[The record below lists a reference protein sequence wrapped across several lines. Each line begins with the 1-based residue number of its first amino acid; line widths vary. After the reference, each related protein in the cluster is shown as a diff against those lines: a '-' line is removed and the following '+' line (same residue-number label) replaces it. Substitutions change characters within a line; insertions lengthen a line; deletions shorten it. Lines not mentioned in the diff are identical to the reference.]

1 MTHYSE
7 YFRAALNGSFKE
19 AEENLVTL
27 SDVSISTF
35 DVFVDWLY
43 TQKLP
48 EQGKYSTLDEAVGHW
63 PRLYSNETRN
73 KTEGLI
79 DLYIFADGHDIP
91 KLRREVMNVLFTH
104 LNSEDTKLPYYETVV
119 NAFPRLPERSPVR
132 QLLIDCYCRFFEKSY
147 DDDAG
152 AAKLD
157 SRSKLP
163 TDFLVGIMLRH
174 ADIMELL
181 RNDEIELTYRL
192 DICDYHEHASE
203 AEREKCKEECKVI
216 AKWLNKTP

>member
-1 MTHYSE
+1 M
-7 YFRAALNGSFKE
+7 
-19 AEENLVTL
+19 TL

-48 EQGKYSTLDEAVGHW
+48 EQGKDSTLDEAVGHW

-73 KTEGLI
+73 KTEGLL

-91 KLRREVMNVLFTH
+91 KLRREVMDVLFTH
-104 LNSEDTKLPYYETVV
+104 LNSEDTTPPYYETVV

-132 QLLIDCYCRFFEKSY
+132 QLLIDCHCRFFEKSH
-147 DDDAG
+147 DDDAD
-152 AAKLD
+152 AAELD

-174 ADIMELL
+174 ADIMALL
-181 RNDEIELTYRL
+181 RIRKIGLIYRL

-203 AEREKCKEECKVI
+203 AERKRCKEERK
-216 AKWLNKTP
+216 AYS

>member
-1 MTHYSE
+1 M
-7 YFRAALNGSFKE
+7 
-19 AEENLVTL
+19 TL

-63 PRLYSNETRN
+63 PRLYSSETRN

-91 KLRREVMNVLFTH
+91 KLRRDVMDALLTH
-104 LNSEDTKLPYYETVV
+104 LNSENIILPYYETII
-119 NAFPRLPERSPVR
+119 NAFSRLPKGSPVR
-132 QLLIDCYCRFFEKSY
+132 QLLIDHYCRFFEKSY
-147 DDDAG
+147 DDDAS
-152 AAKLD
+152 AAELD

-163 TDFLVGIMLRH
+163 TDFLVGIMFRH

-181 RNDEIELTYRL
+181 RNNKINATYRL
-192 DICDYHEHASE
+192 DICDYHEHASK